1 MADNELRIS
10 TEVTEAVNNALAT
23 MNPIL
28 LSYVDASGQPHLSF
42 RGTTQVY
49 SDDQLALWARDAHGG
64 LPSALPN
71 NPKVAL
77 LYRNPETRS
86 MYVFSGR
93 GRVESADDVRTHVF
107 DASPEREQQAD
118 PDRKGVAIIVD
129 LDTIEGRT
137 ADGPFKLTRS

>member
-10 TEVTEAVNNALAT
+10 TEIAEAVNNALAT

-49 SDDQLALWARDAHGG
+49 SDDQLALWARDASGG
-64 LPSALPN
+64 LPSALPG

-77 LYRNPETRS
+77 LYRNPETRA
-86 MYVFSGR
+86 MYIFSGR
-93 GRVESADDVRTHVF
+93 GHVDNADAVRKQVF
-107 DASPEREQQAD
+107 DSSPEREQQAD
-118 PDRKGVAIIVD
+118 PERKGVAIIVD
-129 LDTIEGRT
+129 LDMIEGRT
-137 ADGPFKLTRS
+137 AEGPFKLTR